1 MVFLNKVFLQKITCK
16 TIDFLI
22 AYLQVLVNQVNPSP
36 PNPGRREKIK
46 VNFYF
51 HTSLWCLKRFYES
64 STKKCENKNLT

>member
-46 VNFYF
+46 VKF
-51 HTSLWCLKRFYES
+51 LS
-64 STKKCENKNLT
+64 SHFFVVPQKVL